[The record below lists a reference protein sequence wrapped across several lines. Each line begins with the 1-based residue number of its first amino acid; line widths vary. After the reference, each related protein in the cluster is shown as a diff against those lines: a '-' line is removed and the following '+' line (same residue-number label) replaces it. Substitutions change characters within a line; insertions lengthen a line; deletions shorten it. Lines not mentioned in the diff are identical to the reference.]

1 MNTHTIKL
9 MDCVSGTS
17 TNAEGLGLSL
27 KLIPEL
33 KAGNTVKLSLDG
45 CTPMS
50 SSFLNSSFGEV
61 VEELGMDVIKRQLRL
76 VDYKPSEAKQI
87 KGYLDMITSMVK

>member
-1 MNTHTIKL
+1 MDARTIKL
-9 MDCVSGTS
+9 MDCVTGTS
-17 TNAEGLGLSL
+17 TNTEGLALSL
-27 KLIPEL
+27 VLLTEL
-33 KAGNTVKLSLDG
+33 KDGNVVKLSLDG

-61 VEELGMDVIKRQLRL
+61 VEEVGMDVIKNQLRL

-87 KGYLDMITSMVK
+87 KDYLALVSSLVK